1 MENPVG
7 RQAAINNKTAMSD
20 NPFSVISMIAEQRI
34 VEAQQQGAF
43 DNLAGAGKPLRLDD
57 DSAIP
62 EDLRMAYKVL
72 KNSGYVPEAIAQRKE
87 ISNLMDMLEKESDEG
102 QKLRQMRRM
111 QFLLVQMRVRNNK
124 SMLLEQED
132 PYYQHILD
140 RLAHIQKR

>member
-1 MENPVG
+1 
-7 RQAAINNKTAMSD
+7 MSD

-34 VEAQQQGAF
+34 IEAQQQGAF
-43 DNLAGAGKPLRLDD
+43 DNLAGAGKPLHLED

-111 QFLLVQMRVRNNK
+111 QFLLVQLRVRNNK

-132 PYYQHILD
+132 PYYQNILD